1 MDGNEYLYV
10 GLTIVWF
17 GIFAYMVYLHR
28 MQAAITK
35 KLESI
40 EMRVKKDEQKE

>member
-1 MDGNEYLYV
+1 MVGVKYLYV

-17 GIFAYMVYLHR
+17 GIFAYIVYLHKIQSELR
-28 MQAAITK
+28 K

-40 EMRVKKDEQKE
+40 EMMVNKNEKKD